1 VEKLVKNNK
10 DVEIW
15 TDLGWSKFD
24 GVLEKGVQSLL
35 LIKFVNG
42 QSIQCTPEHEF
53 YTEGLVKVQA
63 KTLMNNH
70 KIITDNH
77 EITSIVSITEEASAA
92 VYDIFNVEKNNR
104 FYANDILVSNC
115 EFVIYDE
122 TLIAPGILVDLTG
135 VDPIE
140 RQGQVRWYEKP
151 QKNHIYIVALD
162 PSLGTGGD
170 PAAIEVFDA
179 KTMRQVAEWQH
190 NLTIIQKQAGI
201 LAEICRYIKE
211 VTNEPGNIYYSVEN
225 NTIGEAALSAIAD
238 IGEENIPGSFLSEPS
253 NAGSRRWRKG
263 FNTTPKSKIAACS
276 KFKLWMETGKIKLCS
291 KSLISELKTFVAHGV
306 SYQGKTGETDDLVM
320 ATLLAVRMIL
330 HLRMYDSRIS
340 NNLTMD
346 KEDII
351 PPMPFVVF

>member
-24 GVLEKGVQSLL
+24 GVLEKGIQSVL
-35 LIKFVNG
+35 LIKFANG

-63 KTLMNNH
+63 NTLTNNH

-77 EITSIVSITEEASAA
+77 EITSIVSITKEASAA

-122 TLIAPGILVDLTG
+122 TLIAPGILVDLSG
-135 VDPIE
+135 IEPIE
-140 RQGQVRWYEKP
+140 KQGQVRWYEKP
-151 QKNHIYIVALD
+151 QRNHVYIVALD

-170 PAAIEVFDA
+170 PAAIEVYDA
-179 KTMRQVAEWQH
+179 TTMKQVAEWQH
-190 NLTIIQKQAGI
+190 NLTIIQKQVLI
-201 LAEICRYIKE
+201 MAEICKYIKE
-211 VTNEPGNIYYSVEN
+211 MTGNAGDIYYSIEN
-225 NTIGEAALSAIAD
+225 NNIGEAALNAVAD
-238 IGEENIPGSFLSEPS
+238 IGEENIPGSFLSEP
-253 NAGSRRWRKG
+253 AGSGGRRFRKG

-306 SYQGKTGETDDLVM
+306 SYSGKVGETDDLVM

-330 HLRMYDSRIS
+330 HLRQYDSRIS
-340 NNLTMD
+340 DGLAMD
-346 KEDII
+346 SADII
-351 PPMPFVVF
+351 PPMPFVML